1 MALTSRL
8 HNSFFL
14 KIFKDHLNTKD
25 FMRTALPPQI
35 VEKINFDSVQFES
48 TGFVDDSLSEHLSD
62 LVVKMETVNGK
73 DTIDLYLLFEHKSY
87 VDRNILWQLLKYQYM
102 MLEED
107 YKEKRSFRMIIPFV
121 FYHGHSS
128 WNISRTFTGAMN
140 VPEEMKK
147 YLLDFEY
154 LLYDTKDFDLSQ
166 KEMFGRN
173 VYLMSALSL
182 LKEHRTM
189 NIEKFRI
196 FARYLR
202 ESGIAKETDTIRLL
216 FRYYIYTNEV
226 EEIEVVNIIKEEFG
240 DEAEDIMPSLG
251 KKIFNEGKE
260 EGIKEGIEEGAFL
273 KAIETCRN
281 ALQSGLSPEMVSK
294 ITNLSLE
301 KVLEIKD
308 SLNSS
313 G

>member
-1 MALTSRL
+1 MTLTSRL

-14 KIFKDHLNTKD
+14 KTFKDHVNTKD
-25 FMRTALPPQI
+25 FMRATLPPQI

-62 LVVKMETVNGK
+62 LVVKMETMNG
-73 DTIDLYLLFEHKSY
+73 DENIDLYLLFEHKSY
-87 VDRNILWQLLKYQYM
+87 IDRNILWQLLKYQYM

-107 YKEKRSFRMIIPFV
+107 HKEKRNFRMIIPFV
-121 FYHGHSS
+121 FYHGHGK
-128 WNISRTFTGAMN
+128 WNISRTLTGAMN

-166 KEMFGRN
+166 EEKFCRN
-173 VYLMSALSL
+173 VYLMSAMSL

-189 NIEKFRI
+189 NLEKFRS

-202 ESGIAKETDTIRLL
+202 ESGLAKETDTIRLL

-260 EGIKEGIEEGAFL
+260 AGREEGREEGAFL
-273 KAIETCRN
+273 KAIETCKN
-281 ALQSGLSPEMVSK
+281 ALRSGLSPEMVSK
-294 ITNLSLE
+294 ITNLPLE
-301 KVLEIKD
+301 RVLEIEE
-308 SLNSS
+308 SLRQ
-313 G
+313 